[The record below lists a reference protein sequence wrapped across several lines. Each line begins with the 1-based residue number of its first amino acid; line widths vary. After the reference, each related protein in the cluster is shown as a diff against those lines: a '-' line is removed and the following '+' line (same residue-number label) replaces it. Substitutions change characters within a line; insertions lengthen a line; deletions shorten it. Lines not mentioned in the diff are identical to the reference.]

1 MVIVVF
7 VDESLAL
14 IELKQ
19 RANKQDNLGVDFGG
33 TDFAA
38 LANVMGGIGVTATD
52 RESLE
57 NAITEGLDADT
68 YTLIACPI
76 GRKAYDGRF

>member
-1 MVIVVF
+1 M
-7 VDESLAL
+7 
-14 IELKQ
+14 KQ

-38 LANVMGGIGVTATD
+38 LANVMGGIGATATD

-57 NAITEGLDADT
+57 RAIAEGLDADT